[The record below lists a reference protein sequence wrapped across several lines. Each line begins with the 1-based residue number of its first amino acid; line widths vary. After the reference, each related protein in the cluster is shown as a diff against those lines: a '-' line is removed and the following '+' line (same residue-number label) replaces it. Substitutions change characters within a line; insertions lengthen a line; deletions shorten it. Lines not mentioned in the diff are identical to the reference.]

1 MAEKNKSYDIY
12 PYNLPV
18 GFHFKVNI
26 PGKSSGDD
34 TKFQEVG
41 GLTAE
46 MSTEELVVG
55 GENKFTY
62 KLPTRAKYNNL
73 TLKRGMLK
81 NSQLIDWFRNAIENF
96 IFEPVDIS
104 IHLLN
109 ENNEVLTSWEV
120 VQAYPV
126 KWVIS
131 DFNANGNALVI
142 ETIELVYQNFLRSR
156 SK

>member
-1 MAEKNKSYDIY
+1 VEKKKSYDFY

-18 GFHFKVNI
+18 SFHFKVNI

-34 TKFQEVG
+34 FKFQEVG

-46 MSTEELVVG
+46 MSVEELVAG
-55 GENKFTY
+55 GENMFSY
-62 KLPTRAKYNNL
+62 RLPTRAKYNNL
-73 TLKRGMLK
+73 VLKRGMLK
-81 NSQLIDWFRNAIENF
+81 NSKLIDWFRNAIESF
-96 IFEPVDIS
+96 EFEPVDIS

-120 VQAYPV
+120 KQAYPV

-131 DFNANGNALVI
+131 DFNANGHALVI
-142 ETIELVYQNFLRSR
+142 ETIELVYQYFQR
-156 SK
+156 KDK